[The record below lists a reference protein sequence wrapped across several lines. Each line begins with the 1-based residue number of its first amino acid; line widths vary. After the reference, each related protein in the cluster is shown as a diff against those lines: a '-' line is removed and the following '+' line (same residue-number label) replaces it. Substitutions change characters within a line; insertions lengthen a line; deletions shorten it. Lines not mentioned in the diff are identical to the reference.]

1 MQLCSL
7 LPYRL
12 STGLVIPESRC
23 AKTNSRLD
31 QPGRVV
37 GNLRSL
43 IPPPGYFVPKPRMA
57 LGTQRWGVSTGG
69 SLLRSRARKEGE
81 GRARGPGAGQR
92 ASAPPPWPRADR
104 TPPSLHT
111 HQGLGRVPMPECVC
125 GGGGTSWRREG
136 SRRLRTGHSSVGAP
150 GRRSSAHP
158 EEAWRAL
165 GRRRGIGGWGGVY
178 GRVAGVG
185 VTLNGLGGGDPGRA
199 PVGVVR
205 ARPEKRFPSVWLVL
219 AWRGHNP
226 GRQGTPGA
234 LLVHEGVEVGEN
246 RLLAE

>member
-1 MQLCSL
+1 MEKGGFPATAHRAQL
-7 LPYRL
+7 
-12 STGLVIPESRC
+12 G
-23 AKTNSRLD
+23 
-31 QPGRVV
+31 
-37 GNLRSL
+37 
-43 IPPPGYFVPKPRMA
+43 
-57 LGTQRWGVSTGG
+57 
-69 SLLRSRARKEGE
+69 
-81 GRARGPGAGQR
+81 GRAGKEIERAPRGGVAR
-92 ASAPPPWPRADR
+92 
-104 TPPSLHT
+104 
-111 HQGLGRVPMPECVC
+111 
-125 GGGGTSWRREG
+125 
-136 SRRLRTGHSSVGAP
+136 
-150 GRRSSAHP
+150 
-158 EEAWRAL
+158 L
-165 GRRRGIGGWGGVY
+165 GRRRGIRGWGGVY